1 MLTSDDIQ
9 FVQDGLRDGEHVR
22 HRMHERFVEDLDLT
36 GRNWRL
42 LTGTPDQRLAEAVRQ
57 VDALLR
63 APVGPRTSR

>member
-1 MLTSDDIQ
+1 
-9 FVQDGLRDGEHVR
+9 
-22 HRMHERFVEDLDLT
+22 MHERFVEDLDLT
-36 GRNWRL
+36 GRIWRL